1 MNKHHKI
8 NTKYKNL
15 RKVNRTPPM
24 YVCDKFLT
32 NNECNILKKEAKNK
46 LYDSKIIEYIGGK
59 IVYKKDNVRESK
71 SCYLNN
77 KNNINISGIIDKISK
92 LVKKDKKYFEN
103 IQVGCYKKGGFYKS
117 HYDSIDM
124 NTEIGKK
131 FVEEGGQRIITVL
144 MYLNDIKKGGCTYF
158 EEINKRFSPKKGS
171 AIIFF
176 PSYLNREVDTKAL
189 HCAEEVINKKW
200 VSQLWIRDEIQNNT

>member
-1 MNKHHKI
+1 MNKYHKI

-32 NNECNILKKEAKNK
+32 NNECNILIKEARNNMN
-46 LYDSKIIEYIGGK
+46 DSKVIEYINGK

-77 KNNINISGIIDKISK
+77 KNNIKISGIIDKISE
-92 LVKKDKKYFEN
+92 LVKKDWEYFED

-117 HYDSIDM
+117 HYDSLDI

-131 FVEEGGQRIITVL
+131 FVDESGQRIITVL
-144 MYLNDIKKGGCTYF
+144 MYLNDVKKGGCTYF
-158 EEINKRFSPKKGS
+158 KEINKRFSPKKGNS
-171 AIIFF
+171 NYIF
-176 PSYLNREVDTKAL
+176 PSYLNREVDPKTI

-200 VSQLWIRDEIQNNT
+200 VSQLWIRDEIQK